1 MKEETIKEVSSILNS
16 WNPLGEKS
24 KEIDDLDKYYCE
36 AIDIIS
42 TINFMFGDNKI
53 EKAIF
58 RVLEQTFGIIPN
70 KEEVSR
76 VATEI
81 RNALLDK
88 KYN

>member
-1 MKEETIKEVSSILNS
+1 MKEEAINKVSSILNT

-24 KEIDDLDKYYCE
+24 KEMDDLEEYHYE

-42 TINFMFGDNKI
+42 TINLTSGDNKI
-53 EKAIF
+53 EKAIIQ
-58 RVLEQTFGIIPN
+58 VLEQAFGIIPN

-81 RNALLDK
+81 GNALLDK